1 MIRFVSTQRQK
12 SLDESDLRTLIEQAS
27 MSFLLVQE
35 FLAVFHR
42 VRFLTQKMSQSEL
55 MQLKVPVR
63 LQEVVELLEL
73 LRLTE
78 LMTLLS

>member
-12 SLDESDLRTLIEQAS
+12 SLDELDLRTLIEQAS
-27 MSFLLVQE
+27 KSFLLAQE

-42 VRFLTQKMSQSEL
+42 VHFLTQKMSQSEL

-63 LQEVVELLEL
+63 LQEGVELLEL